1 MAENNQVF
9 RMLTPTIRSLSD
21 LVNKLDRELWRAFH
35 HRHLSHKADH
45 FYNFC
50 VTALA
55 VKDHFFEAKGI
66 TESAKKEPYRQLWN
80 GIPELVAVT
89 EVANSAKHF
98 LLREPKLPRALRTP
112 KTKSVSPSTS
122 GIVHVFSNAD
132 GDYKLEHEPDA
143 PDYSIELSDGRKQG
157 LYEFMDATSKYWQTF
172 LAGEGI
178 SLVRQS
184 TAELHGTET

>member
-1 MAENNQVF
+1 
-9 RMLTPTIRSLSD
+9 MLTPTIRSLSD
-21 LVNKLDRELWRAFH
+21 LVNKLDRELWRALH
-35 HRHLSHKADH
+35 HRHLCHKADH

-55 VKDHFFEAKGI
+55 VKDYFFEAKGI
-66 TESAKKEPYRQLWN
+66 TEFAKKEPYHNLWN

-98 LLREPKLPRALRTP
+98 VLREPKLPRALRTP
-112 KTKSVSPSTS
+112 KTKSVWPSTS

-132 GDYKLEHEPDA
+132 GDYTFDHEPDA
-143 PDYSIELSDGRKQG
+143 PDYSVELSDGRKQG

-178 SLVRQS
+178 SLIRQS
-184 TAELHGTET
+184 TAVLHGTET